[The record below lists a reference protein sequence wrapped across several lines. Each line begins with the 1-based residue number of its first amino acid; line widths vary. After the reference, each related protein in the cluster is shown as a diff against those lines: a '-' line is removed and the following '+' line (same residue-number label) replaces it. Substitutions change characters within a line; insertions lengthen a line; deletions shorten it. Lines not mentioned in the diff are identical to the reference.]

1 MESLENVL
9 LAETCSLEELC
20 TEIGKL
26 FSVDCTEIGLLRAE
40 GHFLKFIYPPE
51 LQVAGAIPLSS
62 NAVAARTATTK
73 KSELF
78 NNFLKV
84 PTTPFLS

>member
-1 MESLENVL
+1 MEALENVQ

-26 FSVDCTEIGLLRAE
+26 FSVNCTEIGLLRAE
-40 GHFLKFIYPPE
+40 GHFLKFISPLNCRSPVPF
-51 LQVAGAIPLSS
+51 LFQVTPSQHEPQP
-62 NAVAARTATTK
+62 RR

-78 NNFLKV
+78 NNFPNV
-84 PTTPFLS
+84 PHHTVLS